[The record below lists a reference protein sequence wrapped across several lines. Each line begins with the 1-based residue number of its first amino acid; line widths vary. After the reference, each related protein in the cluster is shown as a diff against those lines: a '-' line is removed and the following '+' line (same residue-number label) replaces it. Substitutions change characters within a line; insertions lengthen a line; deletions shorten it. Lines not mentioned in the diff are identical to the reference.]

1 MPVAVLI
8 GTFFILIA
16 MGVPIAFAIGAG
28 SLLYMA
34 IYSPELTAIVPLR
47 VWGGTNSFVMIALP
61 LFILAGE
68 LMNRGG
74 VTKRII
80 NFCMYLVRPIKGGLG
95 EVNVIAS
102 MIFGGISGSSV
113 ADTSAI
119 GSVLIPQMV
128 EKGYPKQVAVGVTVA
143 SSTMGMII
151 PPSIPMLLYA
161 MISGESVGAL
171 FLAGLIP
178 GILIGVSQIILVYII
193 SKKNH
198 YHPAYVKFDRK
209 HFGHTV
215 RDGSL
220 AVLMPVVIVLSISF
234 GVATPTEVAGIAA
247 LYAMLLGFL
256 LYKELKAKALMG
268 AVKRAFL
275 SSSSIMIIIGFS
287 MIFSWIL
294 AIEHVPELIANF
306 FLNLNIHRFWIL
318 LILDIII
325 LIIGTFIDVT
335 PALLLVVPILLPVME
350 GLGVSG
356 LQFGAIMIVG
366 IAIGLVTPPVG
377 MCLNACAKI
386 SKMEITDIF
395 KGALPYIVCNFIILL
410 LVTLI
415 PALSTWVPSLLFK

>member
-1 MPVAVLI
+1 MSVAVLI
-8 GTFFILIA
+8 GSFFILCA
-16 MGVPIAFAIGAG
+16 VGVPIAFAIGGA
-28 SLLYMA
+28 SLLYLV
-34 IYSPELTAIVPLR
+34 IYSPEFTAMVPLR
-47 VWGGTNSFVMIALP
+47 IWAGTNSFTMMALP
-61 LFILAGE
+61 LFILMGE

-80 NFCMYLVRPIKGGLG
+80 DFCMYLVRPIKGGLG
-95 EVNVIAS
+95 EVNIIAS

-128 EKGYPKQVAVGVTVA
+128 EKGYPKEVAVGITVA

-171 FLAGLIP
+171 FLAGAIP
-178 GILIGVSQIILVYII
+178 GFLIGFTQLGLVYII
-193 SKKNH
+193 SKRRH
-198 YHPAYVKFDRK
+198 YHPKIIKFDKK
-209 HFGHTV
+209 HFGRTM

-220 AVLMPVVIVLSISF
+220 AIIMPVLVVLSISF

-247 LYAMLLGFL
+247 LYALLLGFL
-256 LYKELKAKALMG
+256 LYRELKPKDLVG
-268 AVKRAFL
+268 SIKRAFL
-275 SSSSIMIIIGFS
+275 SSSTIMIIIGFS

-294 AIEHVPELIANF
+294 AIEQVPQAIASF
-306 FLNLNIHRFWIL
+306 FLGLNVHRFWIL

-335 PALLLVVPILLPVME
+335 PALLLVVPILQPVMA
-350 GLGVSG
+350 GLGVGG

-386 SKMEITDIF
+386 SKMEITQIF
-395 KGALPYIVCNFIILL
+395 KGALPYIICNFMILI
-410 LVTLI
+410 LVTFI
-415 PALSTWVPSLLFK
+415 PALSTWLPGLFF

>member
-1 MPVAVLI
+1 MSVAVLI
-8 GTFFILIA
+8 GSFFILCA
-16 MGVPIAFAIGAG
+16 VGVPIAFAIGGA
-28 SLLYMA
+28 SLLYLV
-34 IYSPELTAIVPLR
+34 IYSPEFTAMVPLR
-47 VWGGTNSFVMIALP
+47 IWAGTNSFTMMALP
-61 LFILAGE
+61 LFILMGE

-95 EVNVIAS
+95 EVNIIAS

-128 EKGYPKQVAVGVTVA
+128 EKGYPKEVAVGITVA

-171 FLAGLIP
+171 FLAGAIP
-178 GILIGVSQIILVYII
+178 GFLIGFTQLALVYII
-193 SKKNH
+193 SKKRH
-198 YHPAYVKFDRK
+198 YHPEIIKFDKR
-209 HFGHTV
+209 HFGRTM

-220 AVLMPVVIVLSISF
+220 AVIMPLLVVLAISF

-247 LYAMLLGFL
+247 LYALLLGFL
-256 LYKELKAKALMG
+256 LYRELKPKDLVG
-268 AVKRAFL
+268 AIKRAFL
-275 SSSSIMIIIGFS
+275 SSSTIMIIIGFS

-294 AIEHVPELIANF
+294 AIEQVPQLIANF
-306 FLNLNIHRFWIL
+306 FLGLEVHRFWIL
-318 LILDIII
+318 LVLDIII

-335 PALLLVVPILLPVME
+335 PALLLVVPILQPVMA
-350 GLGVSG
+350 GLGVGG

-386 SKMEITDIF
+386 SKMEITQIF
-395 KGALPYIVCNFIILL
+395 RGAVPYIVCNLIILL
-410 LVTLI
+410 LVTFI
-415 PALSTWVPSLLFK
+415 PALSTWLPGLFF

>member
-1 MPVAVLI
+1 MSVAVLI
-8 GTFFILIA
+8 VSFFILCA
-16 MGVPIAFAIGAG
+16 VGVPIAFAIGAS
-28 SLLYMA
+28 SLLYLV
-34 IYSPELTAIVPLR
+34 IYTPEFTAMVPLR
-47 VWGGTNSFVMIALP
+47 IWAGTNSFTMMALP
-61 LFILAGE
+61 LFILMGE

-95 EVNVIAS
+95 EVNIIAS

-128 EKGYPKQVAVGVTVA
+128 EKGYPKEVAVGITVA

-171 FLAGLIP
+171 FLAGAIP
-178 GILIGVSQIILVYII
+178 GFLIGFAQLGLVYII
-193 SKKNH
+193 SKKRH
-198 YHPAYVKFDRK
+198 YHPEFFKFDKR
-209 HFGHTV
+209 HFGRTM

-220 AVLMPVVIVLSISF
+220 AVIMPVLVVLSISF

-247 LYAMLLGFL
+247 LYALLLGFL
-256 LYKELKAKALMG
+256 LYRELKLKDLVG
-268 AVKRAFL
+268 SIKRAFL
-275 SSSSIMIIIGFS
+275 SSSTIMIIIGFS

-294 AIEHVPELIANF
+294 AIEQVPQAIASF
-306 FLNLNIHRFWIL
+306 FLGLNVHRFWIL

-335 PALLLVVPILLPVME
+335 PALLLVVPILQPVMA
-350 GLGVSG
+350 GLGVNG

-386 SKMEITDIF
+386 SKMEITQIF
-395 KGALPYIVCNFIILL
+395 KGAMPYIVCNFTILI
-410 LVTLI
+410 LVTFI
-415 PALSTWVPSLLFK
+415 PALSTWLPGLFF

>member
-1 MPVAVLI
+1 MSVAVLI
-8 GTFFILIA
+8 GSFFILCAVGI
-16 MGVPIAFAIGAG
+16 PIAFAIGGA
-28 SLLYMA
+28 SLLYLV
-34 IYSPELTAIVPLR
+34 IYSPEFTAMVPLR
-47 VWGGTNSFVMIALP
+47 IWAGTNSFTMMALP
-61 LFILAGE
+61 LFILMGE

-80 NFCMYLVRPIKGGLG
+80 NFCMYLVRPFKGGLG
-95 EVNVIAS
+95 EVNIIAS

-128 EKGYPKQVAVGVTVA
+128 EKGYPKEVAVGITVA

-171 FLAGLIP
+171 FLAGAIP
-178 GILIGVSQIILVYII
+178 GFLIGFTQLALVYII
-193 SKKNH
+193 SKKRH
-198 YHPAYVKFDRK
+198 YHPELIKFDKK
-209 HFGHTV
+209 HFGRTM

-220 AVLMPVVIVLSISF
+220 AVIMPLLVVLSISF

-247 LYAMLLGFL
+247 LYALLLGFL
-256 LYKELKAKALMG
+256 LYRELKLKDLVG
-268 AVKRAFL
+268 SIKRAFL
-275 SSSSIMIIIGFS
+275 SSSTIMIIIGFS

-294 AIEHVPELIANF
+294 AIEQVPQLIANF
-306 FLNLNIHRFWIL
+306 FLGLSVHRFWIL
-318 LILDIII
+318 LVLDIII

-335 PALLLVVPILLPVME
+335 PALLLVVPILQPVMA
-350 GLGVSG
+350 GLGVGG

-386 SKMEITDIF
+386 SKMEITQIF
-395 KGALPYIVCNFIILL
+395 KGALPYVVCNFIILL
-410 LVTLI
+410 LVTFI
-415 PALSTWVPSLLFK
+415 PALSTWLPGLFF

>member
-1 MPVAVLI
+1 MPVALLV
-8 GTFFILIA
+8 GTFFLLVVAGI
-16 MGVPIAFAIGAG
+16 PIAFAIGAA
-28 SLLYMA
+28 SLLYIG
-34 IYSPELTAIVPLR
+34 IYSPELAVIAPQR
-47 VWGGTNSFVMIALP
+47 VWAGTNSFTMIALP

-68 LMNRGG
+68 IMNKGG

-95 EVNVIAS
+95 EVNIIAS

-128 EKGYPKQVAVGVTVA
+128 KKGYPKEVAAGITVA

-151 PPSIPMLLYA
+151 PPSVPMLLYA

-171 FLAGLIP
+171 FLAGAIP
-178 GILIGVSQIILVYII
+178 GLLIGVSQITLVYII

-198 YHPAYVKFDRK
+198 YHPTFVKFDRK
-209 HFGHTV
+209 HFAHTMK
-215 RDGSL
+215 DGSF
-220 AVLMPVVIVLSISF
+220 AILMPFIIVLSISI
-234 GVATPTEVAGIAA
+234 GIATPTEVAGIAA
-247 LYAMLLGFL
+247 LYALLLGFL
-256 LYKELKAKALMG
+256 LYKELKVRALLE
-268 AVKRAFL
+268 ALKKVFL

-287 MIFSWIL
+287 MIFSWFL
-294 AIEHVPELIANF
+294 AIEHVPEVIADF
-306 FLNLNIHRFWIL
+306 FLNLNVHRFLIL

-335 PALLLVVPILLPVME
+335 PALLLVVPILLPVMK
-350 GLGVSG
+350 GLGVDG

-395 KGALPYIVCNFIILL
+395 KGALPYIVCNFLILL
-410 LVTLI
+410 LVTFI
-415 PALSTWVPSLLFK
+415 PALSTWLPSLFF